1 MAEIRSH
8 VTCSA
13 KFRCPKCLQEGRFPI
28 YYGEIPHFLPAVY
41 VHAQRLKSER
51 ISHVY
56 PLPLLSRRAIL
67 RASFGLGVIVPA
79 AGLLAAC
86 GASATATS
94 SSSAIS
100 AAPAPTTT
108 ASVVATTATVSSA
121 SATRAVVA
129 TTASSAVP
137 ATTTP
142 GQAAAPG
149 KKTALSIATYAGATD
164 DWQRH
169 AAQAWQDAHPDV
181 NLTVDSIAYADMP
194 SKQLTLLASGT
205 LEDVSFSGIKWFA
218 YSASKGAFRAIDD
231 YVKQQDPGMSDF
243 FQTAI
248 TSSSMGGKLYAL
260 PYLLHPG
267 NPALFA
273 YNKDLL
279 QRRGVKEPTDD
290 WTVDDFV
297 ALGKATTDVGQKVF
311 GTNYFPSTYY
321 DFCSLARTWG
331 GDVLSAD
338 GKQFTFNTD
347 KGSQDAAQWAVNLR
361 TIEHIAP
368 SSAEAKDL
376 TFVGGQ
382 YATAESGSYNVL
394 VLEKQVGSK
403 FGVGWALFP
412 KGPTGLRGYQGFVE
426 NFSIFAGSKQPE
438 LAYSLVQAET
448 SKETG
453 IWAVVNTQ
461 YQPSAR
467 KSVWAAPEVTKLT
480 PVFGRVLNWMS
491 TVNGPFPMPYNLRY
505 TDLEGAWEKTSPP
518 LFYGTVS
525 YGTGL
530 QQVQDA
536 CQAFVQMPRT

>member
-1 MAEIRSH
+1 MHTMA
-8 VTCSA
+8 
-13 KFRCPKCLQEGRFPI
+13 GRQ
-28 YYGEIPHFLPAVY
+28 H
-41 VHAQRLKSER
+41 
-51 ISHVY
+51 
-56 PLPLLSRRAIL
+56 LSRRSFL
-67 RASFGLGVIVPA
+67 VRALGVTLVTPTV
-79 AGLLAAC
+79 GLLAAC
-86 GASATATS
+86 GGAGGGSAAPSTAAATVAATTPATATS
-94 SSSAIS
+94 AVSAPSTIGTSPTSTTNVATSTAS
-100 AAPAPTTT
+100 AAPST
-108 ASVVATTATVSSA
+108 A
-121 SATRAVVA
+121 
-129 TTASSAVP
+129 
-137 ATTTP
+137 
-142 GQAAAPG
+142 QAAQPG

-426 NFSIFAGSKQPE
+426 NFSIFAESKQPE

>member
-1 MAEIRSH
+1 VHGAIWAEERV
-8 VTCSA
+8 VTIA
-13 KFRCPKCLQEGRFPI
+13 AAA
-28 YYGEIPHFLPAVY
+28 AVT
-41 VHAQRLKSER
+41 AQQAP
-51 ISHVY
+51 VT
-56 PLPLLSRRAIL
+56 
-67 RASFGLGVIVPA
+67 
-79 AGLLAAC
+79 
-86 GASATATS
+86 TATS
-94 SSSAIS
+94 
-100 AAPAPTTT
+100 AATTT
-108 ASVVATTATVSSA
+108 ASAAPTSTAVSSA
-121 SATRAVVA
+121 VSAA
-129 TTASSAVP
+129 TTSA
-137 ATTTP
+137 
-142 GQAAAPG
+142 QAAQPG
-149 KKTALSIATYAGATD
+149 KKTALSIATYAGVNN
-164 DWQRH
+164 DWQRD
-169 AAQAWQDAHPDV
+169 AAQTWQAAHPDV
-181 NLTVDSIAYADMP
+181 NLTVDSIAYGDMAT
-194 SKQLTLLASGT
+194 KQLTLLASGT
-205 LEDVSFSGIKWFA
+205 LQDVSFSGIKWFA

-248 TSSSMGGKLYAL
+248 TDSSFGGKLYAL

-279 QRRGVKEPTDD
+279 LRRGVKEPTDD

-297 ALGKATTDVGQKVF
+297 ALGKGTTDVGQKIF
-311 GTNYFPSTYY
+311 GTNYFPGSYY

-338 GKQFTFNTD
+338 GKQFTFNTN
-347 KGSQDAAQWAVNLR
+347 KAAEDAAQWAVNLR

-368 SSAEAKDL
+368 SAAEAKGL
-376 TFVGGQ
+376 TFLGGQ
-382 YATAESGSYNVL
+382 YATVESGSYNVL

-412 KGPTGLRGYQGFVE
+412 KGPTGVRGYQGFVE

-438 LAYSLVQAET
+438 LAYSLVQAEA

-467 KSVWAAPEVTKLT
+467 KSVWSAPEIQKLT

-491 TVNGPFPMPYNLRY
+491 TVDGPFPMPYNLRF
-505 TDLEGAWEKTSPP
+505 TDVETAWEKTSPP
-518 LFYGTVS
+518 LFYGTTS
-525 YGTGL
+525 FGTGL